1 MYSTTFQFG
10 TKHDILNKNISG
22 KAGILQGETM
32 QKHEIDRINE
42 LAHKAKTVG
51 LTEAETA
58 ERAEL
63 RRRYVADVRAALQSQ
78 LENTVVQEPDGTRH
92 PLLKKGGADRARF

>member
-1 MYSTTFQFG
+1 MFPARPEF
-10 TKHDILNKNISG
+10 
-22 KAGILQGETM
+22 LQGDIM

-51 LTEAETA
+51 LTEAEIA

-63 RRRYVADVRAALQSQ
+63 RRRYVADVRAALQNQ
-78 LENTVVQEPDGTRH
+78 LEHTVVQEPDGTRH
-92 PLLKKGGADRARF
+92 PLLKNGGASGVRS